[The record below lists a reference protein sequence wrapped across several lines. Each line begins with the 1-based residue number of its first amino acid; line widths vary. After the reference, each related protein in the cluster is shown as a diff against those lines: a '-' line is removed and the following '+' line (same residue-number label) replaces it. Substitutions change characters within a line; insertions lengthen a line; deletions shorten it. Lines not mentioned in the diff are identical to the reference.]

1 MKKPKP
7 NSKKRKKQANH
18 FSFQYVYKY
27 KNWLLLT
34 ILLVIPFLF
43 VLPSNSVVRTDTC
56 GTVGTLQNGGFESG
70 EASWETTA
78 TDGDFEITDWSGR
91 STTRVRGDFLIVGPG
106 DSYTREG
113 TTLAELQANQGGG
126 QNQGLYQDITTTP
139 GSRIFISFWHHFRS
153 GENNNTQTVAAR
165 VGAVPQNVPAA
176 SIWTTAEQN
185 DSTTFGTRVA
195 SNNANSGEDWE
206 QASAVYD
213 VPTGQTSSR
222 FLFLS
227 EASPAFGFG
236 NLLDDIT
243 FTPFLACPVTR
254 TVTFGTPDV
263 LNVVSTSGVTYGIN
277 QSLTNSTSAS
287 NPNGSAG
294 SVSRNG
300 NEITFTPVSAG
311 NSQTVDY
318 TASMTFS
325 GTTYTD
331 EARITYNVSA
341 TVPGSPT
348 SLSATPSGTQ
358 VVLSWTAPSNNGG
371 VAISDYVVEFQEG
384 SGSWQTFSDGV
395 SSSTSATITGLTG
408 SSNYNFRV
416 SAKNDGSGYSGPGT
430 TGTGSTSSTLA
441 VNAWLPGAPTL
452 NTPSSPSSTSVDLTW
467 SAPAS
472 VGLSAITSYFLEYRL
487 FSDTAWTS
495 INTGNT
501 NTSRT
506 VSSLTAN
513 QTYVFRIS
521 ATNSQGTGTASS
533 TQTITL
539 GANCSAGSSSTI
551 SNSTTV
557 IVTFSAPSNTANG
570 ICDWIVPNN
579 VFSLDYLLVAG
590 GGGGGSG
597 GGGGGGVVSSFQ
609 TTNVNNTTNSASTPL
624 SVTPGETISVTIGRG
639 GTGGAGGSARAS
651 NTGPDGRST
660 GLRATSGSNSIFGS
674 VEALGGGAGGSASL
688 AGTAGGSS
696 GGSAYD
702 ANTNQVTNA
711 STSTVV
717 GASSYGN
724 AGGASLAGSFSAG
737 GGGGGGGATGGNSR
751 FLSSGCGAEGCTSF
765 QHGGGDGARGIRS
778 AINSLSGTLT
788 EFGCGGGGG
797 VNSNSN
803 AQIIG
808 GGGAAGCASAGAGSR
823 YGNLNTNYTTDTT
836 DATINGYMATSGTN
850 GFGGGGGGT
859 DPEDTR
865 GANGG
870 SGVVVIRYS
879 LVDTNCPND
888 DNASVTTPVACPTS
902 VSIQADGASTS
913 VQVRTSPISFST
925 SANSPTLSVLT
936 RPVAN
941 PTSGNL
947 SATVSG
953 ANINISVP
961 SGSSLIGGTYPVT
974 YRLTEGSNTSDSY
987 ILVTVEDPTQITP
1000 IVIPID
1006 PRAREVNLSKFIL
1019 GASTNVLVCVLDS
1032 DDDSYSSVPQFSIP
1046 TPIPSVTPSTRST
1059 PNGLSLRGARTQ
1071 VEPQTSN
1078 IVVSRASG
1086 DTRLVPG
1093 LNSRFL
1099 NVNVSNTAN
1108 GGNNSC
1114 EGGTESTIEIK
1125 PIDISLID
1133 VVNLILGR

>member
-1 MKKPKP
+1 
-7 NSKKRKKQANH
+7 
-18 FSFQYVYKY
+18 
-27 KNWLLLT
+27 
-34 ILLVIPFLF
+34 
-43 VLPSNSVVRTDTC
+43 
-56 GTVGTLQNGGFESG
+56 
-70 EASWETTA
+70 
-78 TDGDFEITDWSGR
+78 
-91 STTRVRGDFLIVGPG
+91 
-106 DSYTREG
+106 
-113 TTLAELQANQGGG
+113 
-126 QNQGLYQDITTTP
+126 
-139 GSRIFISFWHHFRS
+139 
-153 GENNNTQTVAAR
+153 
-165 VGAVPQNVPAA
+165 
-176 SIWTTAEQN
+176 
-185 DSTTFGTRVA
+185 
-195 SNNANSGEDWE
+195 
-206 QASAVYD
+206 
-213 VPTGQTSSR
+213 
-222 FLFLS
+222 
-227 EASPAFGFG
+227 
-236 NLLDDIT
+236 
-243 FTPFLACPVTR
+243 
-254 TVTFGTPDV
+254 
-263 LNVVSTSGVTYGIN
+263 VTYGIN

-294 SVSRNG
+294 SVSRSG

-358 VVLSWTAPSNNGG
+358 VVLSWTAPTNNGG

-430 TGTGSTSSTLA
+430 TGTSAASSTLA
-441 VNAWLPGAPTL
+441 VSAWLPGAPTL
-452 NTPSSPSSTSVDLTW
+452 NAPSSPSSTSVDLTW

-487 FSDTAWTS
+487 FSGTTWTS

-506 VSSLTAN
+506 ISSLTAN

-521 ATNSQGTGTASS
+521 ATNSQGTGAASS

-557 IVTFSAPSNTANG
+557 IVTFNAPTQTTSSHNSG
-570 ICDWIVPNN
+570 DCDWVVPDN
-579 VFSLDYLLVAG
+579 VFIVDYLVVG
-590 GGGGGSG
+590 GGGGGASG
-597 GGGGGGVVSSFQ
+597 GGGGGGVVTSWSSY
-609 TTNVNNTTNSASTPL
+609 NASDNSERSARATPL
-624 SVTPGETISVTIGRG
+624 SVNPGETIDVSIGGGGANGSGGSLRCTYSGSTNNACNFTHFSATKGSDSSFGSVTAEGGGIGGRG
-639 GTGGAGGSARAS
+639 GANSGRGGAGGS
-651 NTGPDGRST
+651 G
-660 GLRATSGSNSIFGS
+660 
-674 VEALGGGAGGSASL
+674 
-688 AGTAGGSS
+688 

-702 ANTNQVTNA
+702 TGEAATSANASSVVGANSFGNAGGTSVGAGYNAGAGGGGAGTNA
-711 STSTVV
+711 STVATSITGNGGIGGNRRIINYCGSAAAVGNGTTST
-717 GASSYGN
+717 STN
-724 AGGASLAGSFSAG
+724 CTG
-737 GGGGGGGATGGNSR
+737 GGGGNGGRGVRSNIESLD
-751 FLSSGCGAEGCTSF
+751 LSTF
-765 QHGGGDGARGIRS
+765 
-778 AINSLSGTLT
+778 T

-797 VNSNSN
+797 LNNNS
-803 AQIIG
+803 ATVIPGAG
-808 GGGAAGCASAGAGSR
+808 GSPGCNSAGTGS
-823 YGNLNTNYTTDTT
+823 NWATFLTTTSNTYSGITSTQF
-836 DATINGYMATSGTN
+836 NGTVVASD

-859 DPEDTR
+859 DPEGDTA
-865 GANGG
+865 GDGG
-870 SGVVVIRYS
+870 SGKVIIRYT
-879 LVDTNCPND
+879 LVDSNCPND
-888 DNASVTTPVACPTS
+888 DNATVTTPIACPTS
-902 VSIQADGASTS
+902 LTVQADGTSTS

-961 SGSSLIGGTYPVT
+961 SGSSLVGGTYPVT
-974 YRLTEGSNTSDSY
+974 YRITEGANTSDSY

-1099 NVNVSNTAN
+1099 KVNVSNTAN

>member
-56 GTVGTLQNGGFESG
+56 GTVGTLQNGSFENGSTN
-70 EASWETTA
+70 WRTTA
-78 TDGDFEITDWSGR
+78 TDGAFEIWGPR
-91 STTRVRGDFLIVGPG
+91 STSHSSNNITAPADA
-106 DSYTREG
+106 YTHEG
-113 TTLAELQANQGGG
+113 AYIAELQANGAGGA
-126 QNQGLYQDITTTP
+126 NQGLYQDIATTP
-139 GSRIFISFWHHFRS
+139 GAQIFISFWHHFRGTS
-153 GENNNTQTVAAR
+153 GNAQIIAGR
-165 VGAVPQNVPAA
+165 VGAVPSGIPAGA
-176 SIWTTAEQN
+176 NWTLTEQN
-185 DSTTFGTRVA
+185 NSTSFGTQIGSNSA
-195 SNNANSGEDWE
+195 SANEDWE
-206 QASAVYD
+206 QVSATYT
-213 VPTGQTSSR
+213 VPTGQTNTR

-227 EASPAFGFG
+227 LQSPSAGSG
-236 NLLDDIT
+236 NLLDDVV

-263 LNVVSTSGVTYGIN
+263 LNVVSTSGVTYGIS

-294 SVSRNG
+294 SVSRSG

-341 TVPGSPT
+341 TVPGAPT
-348 SLSATPSGTQ
+348 SLSANPSGTQ

-570 ICDWIVPNN
+570 ICDWVVPNN

-702 ANTNQVTNA
+702 ANTGTVTNA

-737 GGGGGGGATGGNSR
+737 GGGGGGGATGGDSR

-765 QHGGGDGARGIRS
+765 RHGGGDGARGIRA

-803 AQIIG
+803 TQIIG

-823 YGNLNTNYTTDTT
+823 YGNLNTNYTTN
-836 DATINGYMATSGTN
+836 ATINGYMATSGTN

-870 SGVVVIRYS
+870 SGVVVIRYT

-953 ANINISVP
+953 ASINISVP

-1032 DDDSYSSVPQFSIP
+1032 NDDSYSSIPQFSIP

-1099 NVNVSNTAN
+1099 KVNVSNTAN